1 MSGKSSTFAAFFDI
15 NYKIYRLM
23 KKIFTFVSAAMLAL
37 GMQATA
43 GETIQIDGINYQ
55 LNDENH
61 TAIVLPAQAPETRY
75 DIENIVIPASVSKD
89 EVEYKVVEL
98 AKAAFKQTT
107 AKSITFAEGCEI
119 SAIGMQCFQRATNIT
134 ELELPEGILLIPVT
148 AIHSDQDPATDPM
161 ALKKLVLPASVD
173 SLAMMSVVA
182 SNLATIEFKGAVPP
196 GCCHKFISAT
206 NYYQVPWQI
215 NAAKNEIG
223 LLTKP
228 ECLIIV
234 PDGSLEAYQAAPGIG
249 DYFTTIIEKKD
260 APTAI
265 ENTNANTF
273 KSGVYTITGSYLGE
287 DATNL
292 PKGMYII
299 NGKKVIR

>member
-37 GMQATA
+37 GLQAA
-43 GETIQIDGINYQ
+43 ELDTIQVDGIFYQ
-55 LNDENH
+55 INKETS
-61 TAIVLPAQAPETRY
+61 TAMLIRESASSKYEIE
-75 DIENIVIPASVSKD
+75 DIFIPVNVEKD
-89 EVEYKVVEL
+89 EVSYPVVAL
-98 AKAAFKQTT
+98 GQGALRNTT
-107 AKSITFAEGCEI
+107 AKTITFAPNSQVTELGNQ
-119 SAIGMQCFQRATNIT
+119 AFQAAVNVK
-134 ELELPEGILLIPVT
+134 ELELPEGIKVIPLTCIHNAT
-148 AIHSDQDPATDPM
+148 AANPM
-161 ALKKLVLPASVD
+161 TMKKLVFPASLD
-173 SLAMMSVVA
+173 SIARLSIC
-182 SNLATIEFKGAVPP
+182 LPQLETLEFKGAVPP
-196 GCCHKFISAT
+196 RINTFYVAASSYTQNPWEVNKDNVCNT
-206 NYYQVPWQI
+206 NKEALV
-215 NAAKNEIG
+215 
-223 LLTKP
+223 
-228 ECLIIV
+228 IV
-234 PDGSLEAYQAAPGIG
+234 PDGALEAYKNTEWIG